1 MLQLQDPLQG
11 LLVQILAVPF
21 QRDGSEPG
29 GCSLF
34 TSLLHRHLLG
44 LGHGGLQCISLF
56 RSVRSWKRSLI
67 SLWVRTAYAAWG
79 WALPMSDRHSISEI
93 ETLTFLTNSSANG
106 LHPRC
111 LWPCVV
117 MLTPVPSNC
126 ASGVGR
132 CSGLTTGHACLARVG
147 VMSKWTA
154 ACPTIPAA

>member
-56 RSVRSWKRSLI
+56 RSVRSWKRSLMTGIVRIKTVHSFI
-67 SLWVRTAYAAWG
+67 SPWVRMAYA
-79 WALPMSDRHSISEI
+79 D
-93 ETLTFLTNSSANG
+93 
-106 LHPRC
+106 
-111 LWPCVV
+111 
-117 MLTPVPSNC
+117 
-126 ASGVGR
+126 
-132 CSGLTTGHACLARVG
+132 
-147 VMSKWTA
+147 
-154 ACPTIPAA
+154 